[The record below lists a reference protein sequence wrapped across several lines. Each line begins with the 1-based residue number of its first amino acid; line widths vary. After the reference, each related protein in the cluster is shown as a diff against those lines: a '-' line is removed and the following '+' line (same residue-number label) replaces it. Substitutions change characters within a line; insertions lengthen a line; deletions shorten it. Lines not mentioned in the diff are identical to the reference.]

1 MFSNQNWQL
10 WQPRNS
16 VMHPGFKL
24 TRKHYEI
31 IVKQGLDN
39 YPKEI
44 GGFLGGK
51 DNMIQA
57 IQPLFNMHLYNRT
70 DTFSFT
76 PEDVERA
83 HAFFKK
89 HNMTY
94 YGLYHSHPKGVP
106 EPSDTD
112 INTGHK
118 FHFILGLR
126 DQKRPV
132 FNAFII
138 NGKIATQIPFE
149 IVDDAGFSSVD
160 LHTGQKKDGSPGGS
174 GVGQGGGSKSNSK
187 SAVDTSQDY
196 NPTYDEA
203 DALQERID
211 KIVQDEDNTYP
222 KLEPK
227 KPSDSD
233 FSTLA

>member
-1 MFSNQNWQL
+1 
-10 WQPRNS
+10 
-16 VMHPGFKL
+16 MHPGFKL
-24 TRKHYEI
+24 TRKHYET

-44 GGFLGGK
+44 GGFLGGR

-57 IQPLFNMHLYNRT
+57 IQPLFNQHLYNRT

-94 YGLYHSHPKGVP
+94 YGLYHSHPKGAP
-106 EPSDTD
+106 IPSDTD

-126 DQKRPV
+126 DQNNPV
-132 FNAFII
+132 FNAFIV

-149 IVDDAGFSSVD
+149 VIDDAGFSSVD
-160 LHTGQKKDGSPGGS
+160 LHTGEKKDGTPGGS
-174 GVGQGGGSKSNSK
+174 GVVQGRSSGSSQKK
-187 SAVDTSQDY
+187 DVPSQDY

-203 DALQERID
+203 DALSDRIHR
-211 KIVQDEDNTYP
+211 IVHDEDNTYP
-222 KLEPK
+222 KLDPQ